1 MLMKTL
7 EELRKEIDEI
17 DHELL
22 QILTKRLNAVKQV
35 VELKNIAGIT
45 VLDEK
50 RREELLK
57 SIKEKAKDLNLSEDF
72 VEKLFETIHDHSVEL
87 QKK

>member
-35 VELKNIAGIT
+35 GELKNIEGIP